1 MCVRWIYMC
10 EWDVYQCTCVNRCVL
25 MCIHVLNV
33 SACSYACGSMCLSCL
48 CCPQPSVWMRSP
60 LQRVFHSQS
69 STLREELFL
78 LWLSTQPVFLR
89 SAGEA
94 ARMQTAYRWD
104 GLSLQ
109 LEARRASLRQ
119 LNLSPS
125 SGNWL
130 HPTQGGCPES
140 G

>member
-1 MCVRWIYMC
+1 MC
-10 EWDVYQCTCVNRCVL
+10 EWDVYQCICENRCVL

-33 SACSYACGSMCLSCL
+33 SACFYACGSMCLYCL
-48 CCPQPSVWMRSP
+48 CCTQPSVWMRSP

-69 STLREELFL
+69 SALREGIIFTWAQYTACFL
-78 LWLSTQPVFLR
+78 EVRWR
-89 SAGEA
+89 RREA
-94 ARMQTAYRWD
+94 ARMQTVYRWD

-119 LNLSPS
+119 MNLSPS